1 MQWQGNVLVPFPV
14 IKDRAAQLSF
24 WIWAEYVIFKRQ

>member
-1 MQWQGNVLVPFPV
+1 MQWQENVLDLFPV
-14 IKDRAAQLSF
+14 IKDRAAQLGF